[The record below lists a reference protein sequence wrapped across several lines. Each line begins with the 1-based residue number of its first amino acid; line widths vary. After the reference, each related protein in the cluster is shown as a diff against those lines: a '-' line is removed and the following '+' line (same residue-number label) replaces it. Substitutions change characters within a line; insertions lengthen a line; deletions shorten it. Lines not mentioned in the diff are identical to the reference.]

1 MIKIKDLTFSYS
13 SNKPLFDKANFT
25 IPIGKVY
32 GLLGKN
38 GAGKS
43 SLINLITGVYLPKKG
58 DCFVLGENTKNR
70 NPFMLKETMVVP
82 ETFQMPNLSIEQ
94 FLKMNALFYSS
105 LNKKLFFKCLEE
117 IDLKI
122 DNPKQKMNNFS
133 YGQSKK
139 LMICFAIATNCKII
153 IMDEPTNGL
162 DIPSKKKFR
171 DIIFNHLSKKKRTL
185 IISTHL
191 IKDVEEILDSV
202 FFLENGR
209 QIFQAD
215 LEEINNKLIVSASK
229 KEPKTAL
236 YIETKKDG
244 FMSLNKKSKTTK
256 NNNMDIEFL
265 FNAVLEKSDEIN
277 QLWG

>member
-1 MIKIKDLTFSYS
+1 MIEIKDLTFSYS
-13 SNKPLFDKANFT
+13 SKNPLFDSSNFI
-25 IPIGKVY
+25 IPIGKVL

-43 SLINLITGVYLPKKG
+43 SLINLMTGVYLPQKG
-58 DCFVLGENTKNR
+58 DCLVLGENTKNR
-70 NPFMLKETMVVP
+70 KPSLLKEMMVIP
-82 ETFQMPNLSIEQ
+82 ETFQMPSVSIEQ
-94 FLKMNALFYSS
+94 FLKMNALFYPS
-105 LNKKLFFKCLEE
+105 LDKELFFQCLKE

-162 DIPSKKKFR
+162 DIPSKKNFR
-171 DIIFNHLSKKKRTL
+171 EIIFNHIRKKKRTL

-202 FFLENGR
+202 FFLENGS

-215 LEEINNKLIVSASK
+215 LKEINQKLTVSESK
-229 KEPKTAL
+229 KESKTAL
-236 YIETKKDG
+236 YVETKKDS
-244 FMSLNKKSKTTK
+244 FVSLNKKSKTTK
-256 NNNMDIEFL
+256 KSNMDLEFL

-277 QLWG
+277 KLWE